1 MKEKLFIAAILLLC
15 LVPAVGMLL
24 PREAETGGN
33 EVLAQ
38 PPAFRTAGGQLN
50 ADYLPQLMGYV
61 EDNYF
66 GRRELVSAWSAFN
79 QTVLRTSI
87 ADNVV
92 LGKDG
97 WLYFGDTLN
106 DYTGAELMTD
116 REIFCAARNLT
127 LIQEFCER
135 QGARFLFVIAPNKN
149 SLYPEHMP
157 ELTVSGQR
165 RNAQR
170 LLEQLAVQR
179 VPYVDLFS
187 LFRGQ
192 DETLYFTQDSHWNS
206 RGAALA
212 ADAIH
217 QALERPTSYFQQSFV
232 PEASHLSDL
241 YDMLHP
247 GGPWRETDQIY
258 AGTLSFAYD
267 APFRSPN
274 DMTIQTSGGPAAGSL
289 VMFRDSFGMLL
300 YPYLADT
307 WQAALFSRSMPYKM
321 ELAAEREA
329 DSVVAEL
336 VERNLDYLIEDPPL
350 MPSPERA
357 VTREADMADTGTV
370 LLETEPAQSM
380 PGYVLVRGT
389 LPVEPDDNTLVSFFA
404 GDLCW
409 EAFLLEDNGFALY
422 VPETALA
429 RDALFVVF
437 ATRDGAVSMPASAL
451 N

>member
-1 MKEKLFIAAILLLC
+1 MKEKLFIAAVLLLC
-15 LVPAVGMLL
+15 LIPSVGMLL
-24 PREAETGGN
+24 PKEAETGGN
-33 EVLAQ
+33 QVLAP
-38 PPAFRTAGGQLN
+38 PPAPRTADGQVN
-50 ADYLPQLMGYV
+50 AAYLPQLMDYV

-66 GRRELVSAWSAFN
+66 GRQKLVSAWSALN
-79 QTVLRTSI
+79 QNLLHTSI
-87 ADNVV
+87 AENVV

-106 DYTGAELMTD
+106 DYTGADPMSERD
-116 REIFCAARNLT
+116 IFSAARNLA
-127 LIQEFCER
+127 LIREFCER
-135 QGARFLFVIAPNKN
+135 QGARFLFVVAPNKN

-157 ELTVSGQR
+157 DLTISGEKHD
-165 RNAQR
+165 AQR
-170 LLEQLAVQR
+170 LLEQLAIQR

-192 DETLYFTQDSHWNS
+192 EETLYFTQDSHWNS
-206 RGAALA
+206 KGAALA

-217 QALERPTSYFQQSFV
+217 QALERPTAYFRQSFV

-247 GGPWRETDQIY
+247 AGPWRETDQTY
-258 AGTLSFAYD
+258 GGTLSFTYD

-274 DMTIQTSGGPAAGSL
+274 DMTIQTSGGRFDGSL

-300 YPYLADT
+300 YPYMADNC
-307 WQAALFSRSMPYKM
+307 QRALFSRSMPYKM

-329 DSVVAEL
+329 DLVVAEL
-336 VERNLDYLIEDPPL
+336 VERNLDYLLEEPPL
-350 MPSPERA
+350 MPSPERT
-357 VTREADMADTGTV
+357 VTQGADRADSGTI
-370 LLETEPAQSM
+370 LLETEAVPSM
-380 PGYVLVRGT
+380 PGYTLVRGT
-389 LPVEPDDNTLVSFFA
+389 LPVEPEDHALVSLLA
-404 GDLCW
+404 GDRCW

-429 RDALFVVF
+429 QDGLFVVF
-437 ATRDGAVSMPASAL
+437 ATRDTAISMPASPL